1 MLVWAKK
8 VPEDGE
14 RGKTE
19 YQHAV
24 QGINHDGRIAKSDEA
39 EPEWIARFLEMR
51 LTSILL
57 YGTLFTSSK
66 LSRPTRAKY
75 EVRCLSIGML

>member
-1 MLVWAKK
+1 MVWAKK

-39 EPEWIARFLEMR
+39 EPEWMLVSGDEIDVYFALRDAIHLVEAK
-51 LTSILL
+51 SPH
-57 YGTLFTSSK
+57 SS
-66 LSRPTRAKY
+66 
-75 EVRCLSIGML
+75 EI

>member
-24 QGINHDGRIAKSDEA
+24 HGINHDGRIAKSDEA
-39 EPEWIARFLEMR
+39 EPERMLVSGDEIDVYFALRDAIHLVEAK
-51 LTSILL
+51 SVH
-57 YGTLFTSSK
+57 SS
-66 LSRPTRAKY
+66 
-75 EVRCLSIGML
+75 EI

>member
-39 EPEWIARFLEMR
+39 EPEWMLVSGDEIDVYFALRDAIHLVEAKPVH
-51 LTSILL
+51 
-57 YGTLFTSSK
+57 SSK
-66 LSRPTRAKY
+66 
-75 EVRCLSIGML
+75 I

>member
-14 RGKTE
+14 RGKTD

-24 QGINHDGRIAKSDEA
+24 QGINQRRIAKSDEA
-39 EPEWIARFLEMR
+39 EPERMLVSVR
-51 LTSILL
+51 LMSILL

-66 LSRPTRAKY
+66 LSRSTRAKY
-75 EVRCLSIGML
+75 EVRCFSIGML

>member
-39 EPEWIARFLEMR
+39 EPEWMLVSGDEIDVYFALRDAIHLVEAK
-51 LTSILL
+51 SVH
-57 YGTLFTSSK
+57 SS
-66 LSRPTRAKY
+66 
-75 EVRCLSIGML
+75 EI

>member
-39 EPEWIARFLEMR
+39 EPEWMLVSGDEIDVYYALRDAIHLVEAKPVH
-51 LTSILL
+51 
-57 YGTLFTSSK
+57 SSK
-66 LSRPTRAKY
+66 
-75 EVRCLSIGML
+75 I

>member
-39 EPEWIARFLEMR
+39 EPEWMLVSGDEIDVYFALRDA
-51 LTSILL
+51 I
-57 YGTLFTSSK
+57 
-66 LSRPTRAKY
+66 RPR
-75 EVRCLSIGML
+75 RS

>member
-39 EPEWIARFLEMR
+39 EPEWMLVSGDEIQGCSTLY
-51 LTSILL
+51 TSGDKCESTVQQLDK
-57 YGTLFTSSK
+57 TCE
-66 LSRPTRAKY
+66 P
-75 EVRCLSIGML
+75 V

>member
-8 VPEDGE
+8 VLEDGE

-39 EPEWIARFLEMR
+39 EPEWMLVSVDEIDVYFALRDAIHLVKAKPVH
-51 LTSILL
+51 
-57 YGTLFTSSK
+57 SSK
-66 LSRPTRAKY
+66 
-75 EVRCLSIGML
+75 I

>member
-19 YQHAV
+19 YSMRFKALT
-24 QGINHDGRIAKSDEA
+24 NGRIAKSDEA
-39 EPEWIARFLEMR
+39 EPEWMLVSGDEIDVYFALRDAIHLVEAK
-51 LTSILL
+51 SVH
-57 YGTLFTSSK
+57 SS
-66 LSRPTRAKY
+66 
-75 EVRCLSIGML
+75 EI

>member
-1 MLVWAKK
+1 MSVWAKK

-39 EPEWIARFLEMR
+39 EPEWMLVSGDEIDVYFALRDAIHLVEAK
-51 LTSILL
+51 SAH
-57 YGTLFTSSK
+57 SS
-66 LSRPTRAKY
+66 
-75 EVRCLSIGML
+75 EI

>member
-1 MLVWAKK
+1 MSVWAKK
-8 VPEDGE
+8 VPEDDE

-39 EPEWIARFLEMR
+39 EPEWMLVSGDEIDVYFALRDAIHLVEAK
-51 LTSILL
+51 SVH
-57 YGTLFTSSK
+57 SS
-66 LSRPTRAKY
+66 
-75 EVRCLSIGML
+75 EI